1 MASSDR
7 RIKENIVDTPD
18 NLALQQVRN
27 IPCRYYEYRDKLG
40 RGSDKTIGFIAQ
52 EVNSVLPMAVSI
64 QTGIIPSV
72 YKVISCEWTGNVMY
86 SQELGTVS
94 GVKYKF
100 YVSNTEND
108 EVEKIVNGN
117 DDNTFTFEQQWTN
130 VFCYGYEVED
140 FHVLDKNKL
149 FALNFSATQELDRIQ
164 QQELTKVKDLE
175 IENFLLKERVK
186 DLESKMND
194 VLNRLAQL
202 ENN

>member
-1 MASSDR
+1 MRTSTLT
-7 RIKENIVDTPD
+7 NI
-18 NLALQQVRN
+18 
-27 IPCRYYEYRDKLG
+27 
-40 RGSDKTIGFIAQ
+40 S
-52 EVNSVLPMAVSI
+52 
-64 QTGIIPSV
+64 GI
-72 YKVISCEWTGNVMY
+72 
-86 SQELGTVS
+86 
-94 GVKYKF
+94 KYKF

-108 EVEKIVNGN
+108 EVEKIITGN

-130 VFCYGYEVED
+130 VFCYGREVED

-175 IENFLLKERVK
+175 IENFLLKDGIK